1 MMDEFM
7 GFPVRLIPG
16 MVGMKMVNKEN
27 RMSWLSRRDPTEPP
41 PFGGSREITAL
52 SLRIRALEHENQRLR
67 EVVQTHL
74 EEVKRRFSF
83 EDNDGR

>member
-1 MMDEFM
+1 M
-7 GFPVRLIPG
+7 
-16 MVGMKMVNKEN
+16 N
-27 RMSWLSRRDPTEPP
+27 WLSRQQPTPEPVDL
-41 PFGGSREITAL
+41 RVETL
-52 SLRIRALEHENQRLR
+52 ELRIRALEHENQRLR